1 MNAKHLAALVGVPLA
16 VLGLCLATIH
26 LRIGAALHRSRP
38 PPEHL
43 LAVDLPST
51 RLALAN
57 LTLANTLDLRI
68 RASTTL
74 NLAHL
79 TTPTSFLSRIE
90 TRLFAAILRR
100 TAAATLASSAPIQLF
115 DAAAAAEPLLE
126 IRLQSP
132 ARLSLRDA
140 QTTLHLRLRF
150 PGPAHAAPSRSP
162 AAPSPCVWPSDDLR
176 LRLDT
181 HPDQHSWTDALF
193 RSLAHLR
200 LPHLTLH
207 LPVTLPKVPAEWAD
221 PAALLTLST
230 YAFFPIPAEDTSDG
244 RAGVGIR
251 ATVAA
256 PNPLLLLRRHIR
268 ELDVAVDVPWPI
280 PLSVLLVHGPR
291 HRLVPLASS
300 HTLPFALD
308 PAAET
313 LALAI
318 EGFLLPSLA
327 SPNSTL
333 QGEEDD
339 DPLSGFLNR
348 FLAGKPNSLAVRYAG
363 IPRALPAADPRANQI
378 PLSLSA
384 AEVGAPKVPTLI
396 SAFLSTLDLR
406 LQFPGSPTPDL
417 LESLEIREMHI
428 GLPGLFPPRAPL
440 RCSGVLHALVV
451 LPAELAGLAGMLDI
465 RLFRPDVVL
474 LDGPLPPSPSAEDGL
489 PESAFASLAPP
500 AFIPASLARSPS
512 TSALMLDAVLDNV
525 PLHILQ
531 NRTAVFRRYAAKYV
545 LHHRTNT
552 SKPGEG
558 VQTSMLGTFDA
569 KAFVAGRFRVA
580 LRRVAVRGSFFV

>member
-38 PPEHL
+38 PP
-43 LAVDLPST
+43 D
-51 RLALAN
+51 
-57 LTLANTLDLRI
+57 
-68 RASTTL
+68 
-74 NLAHL
+74 
-79 TTPTSFLSRIE
+79 
-90 TRLFAAILRR
+90 
-100 TAAATLASSAPIQLF
+100 
-115 DAAAAAEPLLE
+115 
-126 IRLQSP
+126 P

-150 PGPAHAAPSRSP
+150 PGPAQLPRLLTRRTLTLRLALR
-162 AAPSPCVWPSDDLR
+162 DLR

-300 HTLPFALD
+300 HTLP
-308 PAAET
+308 
-313 LALAI
+313 
-318 EGFLLPSLA
+318 
-327 SPNSTL
+327 
-333 QGEEDD
+333 
-339 DPLSGFLNR
+339 

-489 PESAFASLAPP
+489 PESA
-500 AFIPASLARSPS
+500 
-512 TSALMLDAVLDNV
+512 
-525 PLHILQ
+525 
-531 NRTAVFRRYAAKYV
+531 TAVFRRYAAKYV

>member
-1 MNAKHLAALVGVPLA
+1 MAG
-16 VLGLCLATIH
+16 
-26 LRIGAALHRSRP
+26 
-38 PPEHL
+38 
-43 LAVDLPST
+43 
-51 RLALAN
+51 
-57 LTLANTLDLRI
+57 
-68 RASTTL
+68 
-74 NLAHL
+74 
-79 TTPTSFLSRIE
+79 
-90 TRLFAAILRR
+90 
-100 TAAATLASSAPIQLF
+100 
-115 DAAAAAEPLLE
+115 
-126 IRLQSP
+126 
-132 ARLSLRDA
+132 
-140 QTTLHLRLRF
+140 
-150 PGPAHAAPSRSP
+150 
-162 AAPSPCVWPSDDLR
+162 
-176 LRLDT
+176 
-181 HPDQHSWTDALF
+181 
-193 RSLAHLR
+193 
-200 LPHLTLH
+200 
-207 LPVTLPKVPAEWAD
+207 
-221 PAALLTLST
+221 
-230 YAFFPIPAEDTSDG
+230 
-244 RAGVGIR
+244 GVGIR

-348 FLAGKPNSLAVRYAG
+348 FLAGKPNSLAVRKPNTAEPIRRRGRGAEGADADQRLPVHPGPPTAVPRKPDAG
-363 IPRALPAADPRANQI
+363 PP
-378 PLSLSA
+378 
-384 AEVGAPKVPTLI
+384 
-396 SAFLSTLDLR
+396 
-406 LQFPGSPTPDL
+406 
-417 LESLEIREMHI
+417 ESLEIREMHI

-489 PESAFASLAPP
+489 PESA
-500 AFIPASLARSPS
+500 
-512 TSALMLDAVLDNV
+512 
-525 PLHILQ
+525 
-531 NRTAVFRRYAAKYV
+531 TAVFRRYAAKYV

-569 KAFVAGRFRVA
+569 KAFVAA
-580 LRRVAVRGSFFV
+580 QPPEKSLSTLRKTGLEHVCPASSVRKSHGYMEGKRP